1 MLTLCRFR
9 RVCIAVGLCW
19 FGMGQ
24 TYLHAQQPTDLA
36 TTALAIAPQD
46 SAFFMTSLGMKRS
59 WEQFMQGRFVSSLR
73 QVAYVRALE
82 QEIADQWANPQG
94 QMQQVKATLQ
104 NPSVRDLLR
113 LGADMLSQEF
123 FVYGDG
129 DWCETIEGLIQ
140 FQTEMMTTLQ
150 EDPEAIATFFNE
162 LTREDIDA
170 IRIPTTVMG
179 FRLSEDGNAR
189 SQLDQLEGLLR
200 IGGGQVEELKP
211 FLEKLKRRD
220 LKDGQTLT
228 ISLDTS
234 LIPLEQVGEDERE
247 TVAKVVELFEGR
259 NLSLTVGVK
268 ANMLLLAFGE
278 GTDLLE
284 GLGAPAGE
292 RLLDH
297 KSMETLKQAELKE
310 LRSVMYASESWR
322 QSQWKANFGNYFKNL
337 SMQLGVAL
345 ESAADEIPDVEQWQE
360 DIEEGA
366 QWLDDKLLEMAP
378 LYGDMLAWSRSIPGG
393 MEGFT
398 YDWSKNVFLE
408 NSNPLRILQHTG
420 AKPLMILGMKQAE
433 IPALMEIC
441 DYVLEH
447 TPEHARR
454 FIQSAEQDEE
464 ERALALKVFDRAW
477 PLVEQAAEILRDQI
491 GPALSKRETVFSM
504 AAGWTTRDLGNS
516 LPAADEPL
524 SLPELAIACRLT
536 DREQFIEGC
545 VELYEVFDRAVEL
558 IRELEPDS
566 VPANYTIP
574 RPIEETIGEATSYS
588 YAELSEAVG
597 LEGFNPQVIV
607 SDKAIV
613 IGYSDRQVRD
623 MIDAKPLTTRPAW
636 LTDET
641 PVAAVTYVD
650 YAGIFAAARSWIQYG
665 MALNDVPMDDPVFPA
680 QGPVPTGNDLLKIWD
695 CLSSAGIAA
704 ATSTVDKDGPNIS
717 RWVWVSR

>member
-9 RVCIAVGLCW
+9 RVCIAIGLSW
-19 FGMGQ
+19 LGVGQ

-59 WEQFMQGRFVSSLR
+59 WEQFMQGRFVNSLR

-82 QEIADQWANPQG
+82 QEFADQWTNPQG

-129 DWCETIEGLIQ
+129 DWCETIEGLMQ
-140 FQTEMMTTLQ
+140 FQAEMMATIQ
-150 EDPEAIATFFNE
+150 EDPQAIETFFKE

-200 IGGGQVEELKP
+200 IGGGQVDELKP

-234 LIPLEQVGEDERE
+234 LIPLEQVGENERE
-247 TVAKVVELFEGR
+247 AVTKVIELFEGR
-259 NLSLTVGVK
+259 NVSLTVGVK

-278 GTDLLE
+278 GTNLLE

-297 KSMETLKQAELKE
+297 KSMETLQQADLKE
-310 LRSVMYASESWR
+310 LRSVVYASESWR

-337 SMQLGVAL
+337 SMQMGVAL
-345 ESAADEIPDVEQWQE
+345 ESAADEIPEVEQWKE

-378 LYGDMLAWSRSIPGG
+378 LYGDMLAWSRAIPGG

-398 YDWSKNVFLE
+398 YDWSKNVFLK
-408 NSNPLRILQHTG
+408 NSNPLRILQHAG
-420 AKPLMILGMKQAE
+420 AKPLMMLGMKQAE
-433 IPALMEIC
+433 IPALMEIF
-441 DYVLEH
+441 DYVLAN

-477 PLVEQAAEILRDQI
+477 PLVEQAAEILCDQI
-491 GPALSKRETVFSM
+491 GPALNERETVFSM

-536 DREQFIEGC
+536 DREQFTEGC

-558 IRELEPDS
+558 VRELEPDS

-574 RPIEETIGEATSYS
+574 RPVEETIGGATSYS

-597 LEGFNPQVIV
+597 LEGFKPQVVV

-665 MALNDVPMDDPVFPA
+665 MALSDVPMDDPVFPA
-680 QGPVPTGNDLLKIWD
+680 SGPVPTGNDILKIWD
-695 CLSSAGIAA
+695 CFSSAGIAA
-704 ATSTVDKDGPNIS
+704 ATSTTDKDGPNIS
-717 RWVWVSR
+717 RWVWVGR

>member
-9 RVCIAVGLCW
+9 RVCIAIGLSW
-19 FGMGQ
+19 LGVGQ

-59 WEQFMQGRFVSSLR
+59 WEQFMQGRFVNSLR

-82 QEIADQWANPQG
+82 QEFADQWTNPQG

-129 DWCETIEGLIQ
+129 DWCETIEGLMQ
-140 FQTEMMTTLQ
+140 FQAEMMATIQ
-150 EDPEAIATFFNE
+150 EDPQAIETFFKE

-200 IGGGQVEELKP
+200 IGGGQVDELKP

-234 LIPLEQVGEDERE
+234 LIPLEQVGENERE
-247 TVAKVVELFEGR
+247 AVTKVIELFEGR
-259 NLSLTVGVK
+259 NVSLTVGVK

-297 KSMETLKQAELKE
+297 KSMETLQQADLKE
-310 LRSVMYASESWR
+310 LRSVVYASESWR

-337 SMQLGVAL
+337 SMQMGVAL
-345 ESAADEIPDVEQWQE
+345 ESAADEIPEVEQWKE

-378 LYGDMLAWSRSIPGG
+378 LYGDMLAWSRAIPGG

-398 YDWSKNVFLE
+398 YDWSKNVFLK
-408 NSNPLRILQHTG
+408 NSNPLRILQHAG
-420 AKPLMILGMKQAE
+420 AKPLMMLGMKQAE
-433 IPALMEIC
+433 IPALMEIF
-441 DYVLEH
+441 DYVLAN

-477 PLVEQAAEILRDQI
+477 PLVEQAAEILCDQI
-491 GPALSKRETVFSM
+491 GPALNERETVFSM

-536 DREQFIEGC
+536 DRDQFIEGC

-558 IRELEPDS
+558 VRELEPDS

-574 RPIEETIGEATSYS
+574 RPVEETIGGATSYS

-597 LEGFNPQVIV
+597 LEGFKPQVVV

-665 MALNDVPMDDPVFPA
+665 MALSDVPMDDPVFPA
-680 QGPVPTGNDLLKIWD
+680 SGPVPTGNDILKIWD
-695 CLSSAGIAA
+695 CFSSAGIAA
-704 ATSTVDKDGPNIS
+704 ATSTTDKDGPNIS
-717 RWVWVSR
+717 RWVWVGR